1 MKLWT
6 VEISEFKSVTIYVL
20 AETNEDAK
28 AVGQRRARRVL
39 RDSADDM
46 GVEVYALA
54 ERDQQGLA
62 RRLTPEDFIWVPDD
76 TVKGGHWA
84 EPAEADRL
92 LGEAATK
99 VLALDERPVATPGQ
113 EPLR

>member
-1 MKLWT
+1 VKLWT
-6 VEISEFKSVTIYVL
+6 VEISEFRSVTIYVL
-20 AETNEDAK
+20 AETDEDAK

-54 ERDQQGLA
+54 ERDQQGLG

-76 TVKGGHWA
+76 SVKGGHWA
-84 EPAEADRL
+84 EPDEADRL
-92 LGEAATK
+92 LGEAANK